1 MSAPDY
7 VQYRLQDSSCAHGGV
22 HRCEKNGPTEI
33 RPSGLRNDGSRSG
46 GTLLIQH
53 DLGTTKAHVLVV
65 RVTETNAVITH
76 TDIHLQR
83 LRFFQGL
90 LAETRIQWD
99 ELHSHQASAMTRG
112 DLFYIARGHFAMS
125 WVRSCSF
132 SAERGLKV
140 SSVAKTDIV
149 APRRRVLPTA
159 RVVAAVQWLRGGVIY
174 EKPGFKDRR
183 AYRVPSCLHMA

>member
-7 VQYRLQDSSCAHGGV
+7 ARYRPQDSSCAHGGV

-132 SAERGLKV
+132 SAERGSQSELCRKNGYSRPAKA
-140 SSVAKTDIV
+140 SSAN
-149 APRRRVLPTA
+149 R
-159 RVVAAVQWLRGGVIY
+159 
-174 EKPGFKDRR
+174 
-183 AYRVPSCLHMA
+183 